1 MRQFQTRPQEGAFV
15 AATAVAVV
23 AVVAALLSVGT
34 RLGTPAP
41 GFVVW
46 PNLVVPAI
54 GGAEWAGT
62 QAGIPL
68 RSVVTAVDGRPVRDG
83 LALRAAVRAVPLGTP
98 LRYTFLHD
106 GRVVDVAVPTTR
118 LGWRT
123 VAPVYGGY
131 LFDGIAFLLCGLVV
145 FYFKPDHPAARAALA
160 VGLAI
165 GLDLVLALDLF
176 SAGWLQRLCFFTESM
191 MPGALL
197 HFALCFPEPKRI
209 TQARPGLVAAAYVPS
224 LVLAA
229 LQQWY
234 VASDPVMHLRVN
246 DWVYD
251 ATAVAGLLSVAS
263 LVHTFVSSRSVL
275 ARQQAKIVMAGVTF
289 AALVPSLGLL
299 SITLFGFDLPMN
311 LLVPFFF
318 VYPLAIAWAIARHD
332 LFGVDRFLRLGVVYA
347 TLSLSVVASYGGLV
361 LLAERWLGGTGR
373 LPAGTVPVYVL
384 AVVLVFDPLRS
395 RLQRLV
401 DRLFSRQAY
410 SYRATVEAASRQLAA
425 VLDTDRVAAIVL
437 ATVVDVMAID
447 WAVLL
452 LVDGDDR
459 RAYARP
465 AARGE
470 AILAALPEGDPALA
484 AALVRPRLLST
495 YGATTSARRRGDH
508 DVRARFAALGAS
520 LVLPVRFQTTALGV
534 LLVGDRRS
542 GAFHTA
548 EDLDLLG
555 TLVHQAAVALT
566 NAAAYDII
574 RRTQAELVHA
584 ERLAAVGELAA
595 SVAHG
600 IRNPLAGI
608 RASAQLAREDA
619 TDGSELA
626 ESLDDIVSEADRL
639 EHRIRT
645 ILDVTRPV
653 EPRLAIRDVRPFLES
668 FAAGMAPRVPPAA
681 RLAVDLPTEPT
692 PASFDTVHLTEVL
705 ETIVVNAIEAMGTA
719 GGTITLAA
727 RADGPAMVAISV
739 ADTGPGIDENRL
751 GHVFE
756 LFYTTKRSGTGV
768 GLAVAKRLV
777 ERQGGTFTAASP
789 SGSGAVFTIRLA
801 RGASVT

>member
-1 MRQFQTRPQEGAFV
+1 MRPFQTRAQEGVFV
-15 AATAVAVV
+15 AATALAVL
-23 AVVAALLSVGT
+23 ALVAALLSVGT
-34 RLGTPAP
+34 QIGAATP

-54 GGAEWAGT
+54 GGADWPGT
-62 QAGIPL
+62 QAGVPL
-68 RSVVTAVDGRPVRDG
+68 RSVVTAVAGRPVRDAG
-83 LALRAAVRAVPLGTP
+83 ALRAAVRAVPLGTP
-98 LRYTFLHD
+98 LAYTFLHD
-106 GRVVDVAVPTTR
+106 GRILEVAVPTTR
-118 LGWRT
+118 LGWHT

-131 LFDGIAFLLCGLVV
+131 LFDGVAFLLCGLVV
-145 FYFKPDHPAARAALA
+145 FYLKPELPAARAALA

-209 TQARPGLVAAAYVPS
+209 AQRPGLIAAAYVPS
-224 LVLAA
+224 LVLAG
-229 LQQWY
+229 LQEWY
-234 VASDPVMHLRVN
+234 LGTDPGMHLQVN

-263 LVHTFVSSRSVL
+263 LVHTFVTSRSAL
-275 ARQQAKIVMAGVTF
+275 ARQQAKIVMAGVIF
-289 AALVPSLGLL
+289 AAVVPSFGLL
-299 SITLFGFDLPMN
+299 AITLFDFDLPMN

-318 VYPLAIAWAIARHD
+318 VYPVAIAWAVARHD

-347 TLSLSVVASYGGLV
+347 TLSLLVVTSYAGLV
-361 LLAERWLGGTGR
+361 LLAERWLGGTAR
-373 LPAGTVPVYVL
+373 LPAGTVPLYVIV
-384 AVVLVFDPLRS
+384 VVLLFDPLRS

-425 VLDTDRVAAIVL
+425 VLDTDRVATTVL

-452 LVDGDDR
+452 LVDAGGR

-465 AARGE
+465 TERGE
-470 AILAALPEGDPALA
+470 AVLTALPDGDPALA
-484 AALVRPRLLST
+484 AVLARPRLLST
-495 YGATTSARRRGDH
+495 YGAATSARRRGDH
-508 DVRARFAALGAS
+508 DVRARFAALGAA
-520 LVLPVRFQTTALGV
+520 LVLPVRFQTTALGA
-534 LLVGDRRS
+534 LLVGDKRS
-542 GAFHTA
+542 GAFYTA

-566 NAAAYDII
+566 NAAAYEII
-574 RRTQAELVHA
+574 RRTQEDLVRA

-619 TDGSELA
+619 ADGSELA

-645 ILDVTRPV
+645 ILDVTRPL
-653 EPRLAIRDVRPFLES
+653 EPRLTVRDVRPCLES
-668 FAAGMAPRVPPAA
+668 LAAAMTPRLPPGTRFALDLPPAA
-681 RLAVDLPTEPT
+681 T
-692 PASFDTVHLTEVL
+692 PAAFDAVHLTEVL
-705 ETIVVNAIEAMGTA
+705 ETIVVNAIEALGAA

-727 RADGPAMVAISV
+727 RGEGPTVAISV
-739 ADTGPGIDENRL
+739 TDTGPGIDASRL
-751 GHVFE
+751 AQVFD
-756 LFYTTKRSGTGV
+756 LFYTTKRAGTGV

-777 ERQGGTFTAASP
+777 ERQGGTLAAASP
-789 SGSGAVFTIRLA
+789 PGSGAVFTVRLA
-801 RGASVT
+801 SGASVT